1 MPVALAASSLMDNAE
16 FLAELEALEAC
27 DRAPKRRS
35 VAMTG
40 AVRSI
45 RSPLAQDGLGELD
58 EKFDIH
64 PPDAGDTVVGPRL
77 DAGRRSLDFEPRAQ
91 FDDDAPQSMVSMTT
105 RVPTF
110 VAALVLL
117 LGLGVGAGGAALV
130 FHARLAMLFR

>member
-1 MPVALAASSLMDNAE
+1 MPVARAASSLMDNAE

-27 DRAPKRRS
+27 DRAPKPRS
-35 VAMTG
+35 VAMT
-40 AVRSI
+40 R
-45 RSPLAQDGLGELD
+45 
-58 EKFDIH
+58 
-64 PPDAGDTVVGPRL
+64 AGDTVVGPRL
-77 DAGRRSLDFEPRAQ
+77 NAGRRSLDFEPRAQ

-105 RVPTF
+105 RVPTV